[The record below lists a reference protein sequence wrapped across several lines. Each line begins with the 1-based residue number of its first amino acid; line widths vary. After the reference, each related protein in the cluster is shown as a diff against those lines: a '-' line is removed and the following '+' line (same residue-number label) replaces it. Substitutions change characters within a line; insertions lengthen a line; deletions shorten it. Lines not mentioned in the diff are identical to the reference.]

1 MNYERK
7 KEMPM
12 ASLSPSGQGL
22 QCRSHV
28 GKRLDNNEE
37 ELCRAPLESRWTLLG
52 EMTASQISILA
63 PWTDM

>member
-1 MNYERK
+1 
-7 KEMPM
+7 M
-12 ASLSPSGQGL
+12 ASLSPSGQGQRCHL
-22 QCRSHV
+22 H
-28 GKRLDNNEE
+28 GEKILDDEE